1 MSAKQNKGLGTGL
14 GALFGGD
21 DLHEEESELLYLPI
35 SKVEPRLEQPREYF
49 DEEALQELSE
59 SILQY
64 GLIQPITVR
73 KLDSGYYQII
83 AGERRWRASRLA
95 GLSEVPVRVIEAD
108 DRRTAE
114 LALVE
119 NLQREDLNPIE
130 EAKGY
135 KTLIEVYGL
144 TQEET
149 AKSVGRSR
157 PAVANSMRLLNLSE
171 PVMEMVEKGELSAGH
186 ARALIPIVDEKL
198 QLMLAKEIIEKNYSV
213 RKTEQLVSKLTKP
226 AQPEKEEENS
236 KEIKVDYSAE
246 VSNRLGLALG
256 RKVKLVDGKKTGK
269 IELEYYGA
277 DDREALIE
285 ALLNLKK

>member
-21 DLHEEESELLYLPI
+21 EFSEEESELLYLPI

-49 DEEALQELSE
+49 DEEALQELAE
-59 SILQY
+59 SIAQY

-171 PVMEMVEKGELSAGH
+171 PVMEMVEKGKLSAGH
-186 ARALIPIVDEKL
+186 ARALIPIVDKKTQLKL
-198 QLMLAKEIIEKNYSV
+198 AEEVIEKAYSV
-213 RKTEQLVSKLTKP
+213 RRTEQLVAKLIREPKP
-226 AQPEKEEENS
+226 EPIEDKN
-236 KEIKVDYSAE
+236 KITVDYAAE
-246 VSNRLGLALG
+246 VANRLSLALG

-269 IELEYYGA
+269 IELEFYGA

-285 ALLNLKK
+285 ALIGLKK